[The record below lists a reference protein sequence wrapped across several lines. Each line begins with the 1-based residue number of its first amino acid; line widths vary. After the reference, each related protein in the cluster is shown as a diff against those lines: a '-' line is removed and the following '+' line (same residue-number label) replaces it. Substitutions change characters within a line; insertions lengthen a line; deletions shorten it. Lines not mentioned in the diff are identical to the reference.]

1 MFNALNVS
9 LPMSMKSLKRTLV
22 TAALPYANGPKHIG
36 HLAGAYI
43 PADIYTRYLRNAGEE
58 VLFVCG
64 SDEHGT
70 AIPIQAQKE
79 NTSPQYIIDR
89 YHLLLKENFEK
100 LGISF
105 DVYHRTSDEMHHQ
118 TAQEFFLNLY
128 EKGLFKEEISEQ
140 YFDEEKQTF
149 LADRYIKGT
158 CPNCGFHSAYGDQ
171 CEKCGKAL
179 SPNELINPVS
189 TLSDKPPVL
198 KTTKHWYLPLNEY
211 EPWLKEWLLEGHKD
225 DWKTNVYGQS
235 KSWIDGGLSPRAM
248 TRDLDWGVKV
258 PIKGA
263 EGKVLYVW
271 FDAPIGYIS
280 ATKAFFK
287 ELEEKSFHY
296 AYPQNSMIKSGQAN
310 DWKKWWQNDDSR
322 LIHFIGKDNIVFHC
336 IIFPAML
343 KAAESYVLPDNVPA
357 NEFLNLEGEKMSTSR
372 KWSVEM
378 EDYFK
383 EFENKED
390 VLRYVLTAIA
400 PETKD
405 ADFSW
410 KDFQTRN
417 NSELVSILGNFINRV
432 AVLTHKFYEG
442 KVPANV
448 APTEKETDLIV
459 EIKRCETAITENIEH
474 FKFREALFEMMNIAR
489 AGNKY
494 LADNEPWKTVKT
506 DQARTDTVMFHGLQ
520 IAAHLAW
527 WMEPFIPFT
536 TQKLYDLLNFEKV
549 NYQLDAFVQLQSGHE
564 ISQPSL
570 LFQNI
575 EDDIIQLQ
583 LDNLKQKSETK
594 ATAISTAATVAEV
607 TLEPLKPQITFDD
620 FSRMDLR
627 VGTVLEAEKVEKADK
642 LLKLK
647 VDLGFEQRT
656 IVSGIALDFTPES
669 MIGKQITIL
678 ANLAPRK
685 IKGIESNGMILMGKN
700 LDGSLKLIA
709 PNELADNGTTVA

>member
-1 MFNALNVS
+1 
-9 LPMSMKSLKRTLV
+9 MSDFKRTLV

-36 HLAGAYI
+36 HIAGAYL
-43 PADIYTRYLRNAGEE
+43 PADIYVRFLRNIGKE
-58 VLFVCG
+58 VIFVCG

-70 AIPIQAQKE
+70 AIPIQAKKE
-79 NTSPQYIIDR
+79 GINSQQMIDK
-89 YHLLLKENFEK
+89 YHALLKSNFEQ
-100 LGISF
+100 LGIAF
-105 DVYHRTSDEMHHQ
+105 DVYHRTSEQLHHE
-118 TAQEFFLNLY
+118 TAQAMFLEMY
-128 EKGLFKEEISEQ
+128 EKGLFTEEVSEQ
-140 YFDEEKQTF
+140 YYDEENQTF

-158 CPNCGFHSAYGDQ
+158 CPNCSYENAFGDQ
-171 CEKCGKAL
+171 CERCGKSL
-179 SPNELINPVS
+179 NPTDLINPVS
-189 TLSDKPPVL
+189 TISGNKPVL
-198 KTTKHWYLPLNEY
+198 KATKHWYLPLQNQE
-211 EPWLKEWLLEGHKD
+211 EWLKEWLVEGHKN

-258 PIKGA
+258 PLKDA

-280 ATKAFFK
+280 ATKALFK
-287 ELEEKSFHY
+287 ELGEGKTEY
-296 AYPQNSMIKSGQAN
+296 TYPQNTTLKNVKAD
-310 DWKKWWQNDDSR
+310 DWTTWWQDDTTR
-322 LIHFIGKDNIVFHC
+322 LLHFIGKDNIVFHC

-343 KAAESYVLPDNVPA
+343 HSTGKYIVPDNVPA
-357 NEFLNLEGEKMSTSR
+357 NEFLNLEGDKMSTSR

-378 EDYFK
+378 EDYFNT
-383 EFENKED
+383 FPGKED

-448 APTEKETDLIV
+448 APTEKETDLIA
-459 EIKRCETAITENIEH
+459 EIKRCETAITDNIEH

-527 WMEPFIPFT
+527 WMEPFIPYT
-536 TQKLYDLLNFEKV
+536 AQKLYDLLSFEKM

-583 LDNLKQKSETK
+583 LDNLKQKSDKK
-594 ATAISTAATVAEV
+594 ATDNTLPTANTEAI
-607 TLEPLKPQITFDD
+607 LEPLKPQITFDD
-620 FSRMDLR
+620 FSKMDLR

>member
-1 MFNALNVS
+1 
-9 LPMSMKSLKRTLV
+9 MKSFKRTLV

-79 NTSPQYIIDR
+79 NTSPQHIIDR
-89 YHLLLKENFEK
+89 YHHLLKENFEK

-105 DVYHRTSDEMHHQ
+105 DVYHRTSDEIHHQ

-128 EKGLFKEEISEQ
+128 EKGLFKEEVSEQ

-189 TLSDKPPVL
+189 TLSDKTPVL

-211 EPWLKEWLLEGHKD
+211 ESWLKEWLLEGHKD

-287 ELEEKSFHY
+287 EMEEKSFHY
-296 AYPQNSMIKSGQAN
+296 AYPQNSMIKSGLAN

-336 IIFPAML
+336 IIFPTML
-343 KAAESYVLPDNVPA
+343 KAAESYILPDNVPA

-417 NSELVSILGNFINRV
+417 NSELVAILGNFINRV
-432 AVLTHKFYEG
+432 MVLSHKYYEG
-442 KVPANV
+442 VVPV
-448 APTEKETDLIV
+448 ASNLLEIDQQLIKDIQLFQE
-459 EIKRCETAITENIEH
+459 EIDHSIRH
-474 FKFREALFEMMNIAR
+474 FKFRDGLFALMNIAR

-494 LADNEPWKTVKT
+494 LAEMEPWKLVKT
-506 DQARTDTVMFHGLQ
+506 DETRTATVLFNAIQVCATLS
-520 IAAHLAW
+520 W
-527 WMEPFIPFT
+527 WMDAFMPFSS
-536 TQKLYDLLNFEKV
+536 QKLRNQLNIQKENYV
-549 NYQLDAFVQLQSGHE
+549 NNSFVQLQSGHTLGQ
-564 ISQPSL
+564 SAH
-570 LFQNI
+570 LFSNI
-575 EDDIIQLQ
+575 EDDIIQ
-583 LDNLKQKSETK
+583 KQVKYLEESKTMIAASVLETK
-594 ATAISTAATVAEV
+594 EV
-607 TLEPLKPQITFDD
+607 SQSELKPLISFDD
-620 FSRMDLR
+620 FSKIDLR
-627 VGTVLEAEKVEKADK
+627 VGIILEAEKVEKADK

-656 IVSGIALDFTPES
+656 IVSGIALHFTPSEL
-669 MIGKQITIL
+669 IGQQVCVL

-685 IKGIESNGMILMGKN
+685 IKGIESNGMLLLAEN
-700 LDGSLKLIA
+700 EDGSLKLMQPGGTAISPGSKIA
-709 PNELADNGTTVA
+709 

>member
-1 MFNALNVS
+1 MPDF
-9 LPMSMKSLKRTLV
+9 KRTLV

-36 HLAGAYI
+36 HIAGAYL
-43 PADIYTRYLRNAGEE
+43 PADIYVRFLRNLGQE
-58 VLFVCG
+58 VIYICG

-70 AIPIQAQKE
+70 AIPIQAKKE
-79 NTSPQYIIDR
+79 GLTSQQMIDK
-89 YHLLLKENFEK
+89 YHAMLKSNFEQ
-100 LGISF
+100 LGIAF
-105 DVYHRTSDEMHHQ
+105 DVYHRTSEQLHHDTAREIFLEMY
-118 TAQEFFLNLY
+118 N
-128 EKGLFKEEISEQ
+128 KDLFIEEISEQ
-140 YFDEEKQTF
+140 YYDEENQAF
-149 LADRYIKGT
+149 LADRYIMGT
-158 CPNCGFHSAYGDQ
+158 CPNCAYDKAYGDQ
-171 CEKCGKAL
+171 CERCGKSL
-179 SPNELINPVS
+179 SPVELINPVS
-189 TLSDKPPVL
+189 TISGNKPVL
-198 KTTKHWYLPLNEY
+198 KNTKHWYLPLQKY
-211 EPWLKEWLLEGHKD
+211 EAWLKEWLVEGHKD
-225 DWKTNVYGQS
+225 DWKINVYGQS

-258 PIKGA
+258 PLKDA

-280 ATKAFFK
+280 ATKVLFK
-287 ELEEKSFHY
+287 ELATKKIEY
-296 AYPQNSMIKSGQAN
+296 AYPENSVLKDVAES
-310 DWKKWWQNDDSR
+310 DWEKWWQDDSTR
-322 LIHFIGKDNIVFHC
+322 LLHFIGKDNIVFHC

-343 KAAESYVLPDNVPA
+343 HSTEKYIVPDNVPA
-357 NEFLNLEGEKMSTSR
+357 NEFLNLEGDKMSTSR

-383 EFENKED
+383 NFPGKED

-417 NSELVSILGNFINRV
+417 NSELVAILGNFINRV
-432 AVLTHKFYEG
+432 MVLTHKFYEG
-442 KVPANV
+442 KVPKCNAL
-448 APTEKETDLIV
+448 TEKENELRAEV
-459 EIKRCETAITENIEH
+459 VRCETAIENNIGN
-474 FKFREALFEMMNIAR
+474 FKFREALFELMNIAR

-494 LADNEPWKTVKT
+494 LADSEPWKTVKT
-506 DQARTDTVMFHGLQ
+506 DQERTDTVMFHALQ
-520 IAAHLAW
+520 LAAHLAW

-536 TQKLYDLLNFEKV
+536 AKKLNALLSFEKV
-549 NYQLDAFVQLQSGHE
+549 NFEKTEFIQLQTGHL

-575 EDDIIQLQ
+575 EDDIIDLQ
-583 LDNLKQKSETK
+583 LEQLK
-594 ATAISTAATVAEV
+594 ATKEKMNPAIASVEDNKE
-607 TLEPLKPQITFDD
+607 EPLKPQITFDD
-620 FSRMDLR
+620 FGKMDLR
-627 VGTVLEAEKVEKADK
+627 VATVLEAEKVKNADK

-685 IKGIESNGMILMGKN
+685 IKGIESNGMILMAKN
-700 LDGSLKLIA
+700 KDGSLKFVM
-709 PNELADNGTTVA
+709 PNEVADNGATVA